1 MTTMQHDGQSAIDP
15 EEWAR
20 RKEFVGFTDRDAKL
34 LKEIG
39 PQAKKYVD
47 EIIEELYRRFLSF
60 EETKAFFA
68 SKDTLIRV
76 KALQKAYFIE
86 LTEGEYGDEY
96 LASRVRIGEVH
107 SRIGL
112 APRWYMGAYSVYL
125 QLAVP
130 HVLSAFGSNAKK
142 GQDALLALI
151 KIIKLD
157 EELAITNYTV
167 SGEAKLAAAQAQ
179 EILEVS
185 IPAIQI
191 WPGIIV
197 SPLIGTL
204 DTGRAQMFM
213 EKLLETIVATN
224 SPVALV
230 DLTGVPVLDT
240 QTAQHLMETISAAGM
255 LGAKVVLTG
264 VRPAIA
270 QTLVHLGV
278 DMTGIITR
286 ASLAAGLRYAF
297 GLLELKVVSKNGN
310 Q

>member
-15 EEWAR
+15 EEWKR
-20 RKEFVGFTDRDAKL
+20 RKAFVGFTDRDAKL

-112 APRWYMGAYSVYL
+112 APRWYMGGYSVYL

-142 GQDALLALI
+142 CRDALVALI

-230 DLTGVPVLDT
+230 DVTGVPVLDT

-278 DMTGIITR
+278 DMTGIVTR
-286 ASLAAGLRYAF
+286 ASLAAGLRHAF
-297 GLLELKVVSKNGN
+297 GLLELKVVSKNGI